1 MDHKQLISPFKL
13 SSAIRE
19 NLELYSDRVTEGVN
33 TSAKTS
39 SFKLLKLTKATAPKK
54 SGFFRKHLAVK
65 EDSTVR
71 GMKSY
76 LWYVKDPAYR
86 LTHLLVH
93 GHANRDGSRTE
104 GDPFLK
110 DALDAVLPEF
120 EQAVKEAIK
129 NS

>member
-1 MDHKQLISPFKL
+1 MDHEQIVDPSHLAF
-13 SSAIRE
+13 AIQQR
-19 NLELYSDRVTEGVN
+19 LELYSDSVTEKVN
-33 TSAKTS
+33 ASAKTS
-39 SFKLLKLTKATAPKK
+39 AFKLLKLTKATAPKK

-65 EDSTVR
+65 EDSTVH

-110 DALDAVLPEF
+110 DALDEVLPEF